1 MPDSLGVVAGIEGSL
16 EDPSRKDDPVLGG
29 QVIGIDSLWGHAPP
43 GQGGGTGHR
52 QGCVPVTPAP
62 APSCATAH
70 RRALPK
76 ADTFAPVPLPR
87 TLPGDKP
94 QLPQVTCATTGD
106 LLCCAT
112 HEGDLLPTEPA
123 PSRHPGSH
131 PPLLPPKP
139 TPYWSRLGGFRSW
152 SAITLAEKL

>member
-16 EDPSRKDDPVLGG
+16 EDPSRKDDPILGG

-43 GQGGGTGHR
+43 GRGGGTGHR

-94 QLPQVTCATTGD
+94 QLPQVTYCAV
-106 LLCCAT
+106 
-112 HEGDLLPTEPA
+112 LPTRVTSFPLNQH
-123 PSRHPGSH
+123 HPGTQDHILPSSH
-131 PPLLPPKP
+131 PSPPLTGRGWGVSGAGQPSL
-139 TPYWSRLGGFRSW
+139 WQRSCR
-152 SAITLAEKL
+152 S